1 MQGTRVTG
9 CPPGVSHWSTRE
21 SGASLGLVPETSRT
35 SSLFFEQA
43 NESGTSLG
51 LAPGT
56 SRSLIVLPFEPEID
70 VIDWL
75 WKLQIIFL
83 DLDWSTKIFAEV
95 LQFGSRVCGRC
106 VVDNV
111 CWSQVLMM
119 LDSDWSPIL
128 TTPLRGRPS
137 LLMIFVF
144 VYDNFGLFISATTSV
159 SRTNFCYRW
168 GTLEEDWS

>member
-1 MQGTRVTG
+1 MT
-9 CPPGVSHWSTRE
+9 PWSKRE

-43 NESGTSLG
+43 NESGISLG

-56 SRSLIVLPFEPEID
+56 SRSLIILPFEPEID

-75 WKLQIIFL
+75 WKLQSIFL
-83 DLDWSTKIFAEV
+83 DLDWPTKIFAEV
-95 LQFGSRVCGRC
+95 LQFCSRVGGRC

-111 CWSQVLMM
+111 CWLQVLVM
-119 LDSDWSPIL
+119 LDLDWSLIL

-144 VYDNFGLFISATTSV
+144 VYDNIDLFISATMSV

-168 GTLEEDWS
+168 GTLKDD